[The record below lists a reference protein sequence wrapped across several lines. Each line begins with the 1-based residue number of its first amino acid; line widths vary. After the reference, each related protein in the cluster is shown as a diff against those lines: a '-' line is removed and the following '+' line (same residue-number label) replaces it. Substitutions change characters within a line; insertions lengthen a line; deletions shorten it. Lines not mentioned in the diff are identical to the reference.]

1 MDVLIFLAGK
11 RLIGSILKNVHNTTR
26 ATIFEAK
33 VFLEKLLP
41 RKDCPYLKF
50 ASVGGNP
57 LWLPLRFLNYFMHVP
72 NQRIADSDLT
82 LPRWLFL
89 ITH

>member
-26 ATIFEAK
+26 ATI
-33 VFLEKLLP
+33 
-41 RKDCPYLKF
+41 KDCPYLKF

-57 LWLPLRFLNYFMHVP
+57 LWLPLRFLNDFMHVP
-72 NQRIADSDLT
+72 NQHIADSDLT
-82 LPRWLFL
+82 LPW
-89 ITH
+89 